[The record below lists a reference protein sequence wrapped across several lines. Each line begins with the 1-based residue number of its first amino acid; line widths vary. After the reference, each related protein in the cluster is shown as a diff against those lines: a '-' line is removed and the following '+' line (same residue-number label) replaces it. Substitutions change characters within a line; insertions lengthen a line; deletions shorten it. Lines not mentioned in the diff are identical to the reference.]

1 MSSIENK
8 DVVQTTYEKMISGAN
23 PELQNDE
30 FYKYFYNLL
39 ETGMNYCKFMNVKLI
54 KSVDEEWVNEV
65 EAALPSLYEVVMHPR
80 KFIEEQREVVNIAM
94 ARNINSESV
103 CHLIQHSDMIDK
115 YDEDGTV
122 VPNRILNIFKEESY
136 NVYENRFV
144 CTLLAELQ
152 QFVNKRYN
160 VIFENSK
167 DELGTFFEME
177 SRVDNY
183 TEMVEYK
190 IQVKIREKQTDFD
203 NEKDNENIFTRIS
216 KIYKTVNS
224 LVNTEFVRIMRGYP
238 AVRHPIVKTNA
249 IGKNKNYKA
258 CHKLWNFIYTYDKV
272 GYRVELVKQEPV
284 ISRQFEKEIYDSF
297 IWNYAMLHNQ
307 IDEAS
312 RVDVNREKLQKETD
326 IKYIRQLLDEIVRNC
341 DIPDA
346 NLRKIVQSELANLQA
361 KRKNEIVRLER
372 IKRKNRLAEQQM
384 AQKMAEQARDEF
396 ETLQGNAVEEKEENT
411 RASHTKKSFSSRFK
425 RKKK

>member
-1 MSSIENK
+1 MSSMEKK
-8 DVVQTTYEKMISGAN
+8 DVVQTTYEKMVSGFN
-23 PELQNDE
+23 PEVEEDA
-30 FYKYFYNLL
+30 FYQYFYNLL

-54 KSVDEEWVNEV
+54 KSIDEEWVDEI
-65 EAALPSLYEVVMHPR
+65 EKALPSLYEVVMHPR

-103 CHLIQHSDMIDK
+103 RHLIQHSDMIDK
-115 YDEDGTV
+115 YDEEGNV

-136 NVYENRFV
+136 NVYENRFI

-160 VIFENSK
+160 VIFEHSK

-183 TEMVEYK
+183 TETVEYK
-190 IQVKIREKQTDFD
+190 FQVKIRDKQTDLD
-203 NEKDNENIFTRIS
+203 NEKDNANIFTRIA

-224 LVNTEFVRIMRGYP
+224 LVNTEFVRIVRGYP

-249 IGKNKNYKA
+249 IGKNTHYKA
-258 CHKLWNFIYTYDKV
+258 CHKLWNFIYTYDKI

-284 ISRQFEKEIYDSF
+284 ISRQFEKEIYNSF

-307 IDEAS
+307 VDETS
-312 RVDVNREKLQKETD
+312 KVDVTRDKQQKEAD
-326 IKYIRQLLDEIVRNC
+326 IKYIRQLLDEIITNC

-372 IKRKNRLAEQQM
+372 IRRKNRLAEQQM
-384 AQKMAEQARDEF
+384 AQRMLEEEQNAAAAERNQQA
-396 ETLQGNAVEEKEENT
+396 ENQNGQS
-411 RASHTKKSFSSRFK
+411 AFKKNFGGRFK

>member
-1 MSSIENK
+1 MSSMEKK
-8 DVVQTTYEKMISGAN
+8 DVVQTTYEKMVKSFN
-23 PELQNDE
+23 PEVEEDA
-30 FYKYFYNLL
+30 FYQYFYNLL
-39 ETGMNYCKFMNVKLI
+39 ETGMNYSKLMNVKLI
-54 KSVDEEWVNEV
+54 KSIDEEWVNEI
-65 EAALPSLYEVVMHPR
+65 EMALPSLYEVVMHPR

-103 CHLIQHSDMIDK
+103 RHLIQHSDMIDK
-115 YDEDGTV
+115 YDEEGNV
-122 VPNRILNIFKEESY
+122 VPNRILNVFKEESF

-160 VIFENSK
+160 IIFEHSK

-183 TEMVEYK
+183 TETVEYK
-190 IQVKIREKQTDFD
+190 FQVKIRDKQTDLD
-203 NEKDNENIFTRIS
+203 NEKDNTNIFTRIS

-224 LVNTEFVRIMRGYP
+224 LVNTEFVRIVRGYP

-249 IGKNKNYKA
+249 IGKNTHYKA
-258 CHKLWNFIYTYDKV
+258 CHRLWNFIYAYDKV

-284 ISRQFEKEIYDSF
+284 ISRQFEKELYNSF

-307 IDEAS
+307 VDETS
-312 RVDVNREKLQKETD
+312 KVDVNRDRQQKEAD
-326 IKYIRQLLDEIVRNC
+326 IKYIRQMLDEIIRNC

-346 NLRKIVQSELANLQA
+346 NLRKIVQNELTNLQA
-361 KRKNEIVRLER
+361 KRKNEIFRLER
-372 IKRKNRLAEQQM
+372 IRKKNKLAEQQM
-384 AQKMAEQARDEF
+384 AQKMLEEEQKAAVTSDAQQDEQRSGQNSF
-396 ETLQGNAVEEKEENT
+396 
-411 RASHTKKSFSSRFK
+411 KKNFNSRFK

>member
-1 MSSIENK
+1 MSSMENR
-8 DVVQTTYEKMISGAN
+8 DVVQNTYDKMKKNIN
-23 PELQNDE
+23 PEIEQDD

-54 KSVDEEWVNEV
+54 KSIDEEWVNEI
-65 EAALPSLYEVVMHPR
+65 EAALPALYEVVMNPR

-94 ARNINSESV
+94 ARNINAESV
-103 CHLIQHSDMIDK
+103 RHLIQHSDMIDK
-115 YDEDGTV
+115 YSEDGTV
-122 VPNRILNIFKEESY
+122 VPNRILNVFKEESY
-136 NVYENRFV
+136 NIYENRFI

-177 SRVDNY
+177 SRIDNY

-190 IQVKIREKQTDFD
+190 VQVKIRDKQTDLD
-203 NEKDNENIFTRIS
+203 NEQNNANIFARIA

-224 LVNTEFVRIMRGYP
+224 LVNTEFVRIMRAYP

-249 IGKNKNYKA
+249 IGKNVNYKA

-284 ISRQFEKEIYDSF
+284 ISRQFEKDIYDSF
-297 IWNYAMLHNQ
+297 IWHYAMLHNQ
-307 IDEAS
+307 VDEQS
-312 RVDVNREKLQKETD
+312 KVDTNREKIQKETD
-326 IKYIRQLLDEIVRNC
+326 VKYIRQLLDEIIRNC

-346 NLRKIVQSELANLQA
+346 NLRKIVQSELSNLQA

-372 IKRKNRLAEQQM
+372 IRRKNRLAEQQM
-384 AQKMAEQARDEF
+384 AQHMQEESYNSLHQNE
-396 ETLQGNAVEEKEENT
+396 ESNNQGQ
-411 RASHTKKSFSSRFK
+411 TKKLFGGRFK

>member
-1 MSSIENK
+1 MSSMEKK
-8 DVVQTTYEKMISGAN
+8 DVVQTTYEKMVKSFN
-23 PELQNDE
+23 PEVEEDA
-30 FYKYFYNLL
+30 FYQYFYNLL
-39 ETGMNYCKFMNVKLI
+39 ETGMNYSKLMNVKLI
-54 KSVDEEWVNEV
+54 KSIDEEWVNEI
-65 EAALPSLYEVVMHPR
+65 EMALPSLYEVVMHPR

-103 CHLIQHSDMIDK
+103 RHLIQHSDMIDK
-115 YDEDGTV
+115 YDEEGNV
-122 VPNRILNIFKEESY
+122 VPNRILNVFKEESF

-160 VIFENSK
+160 IIFEHSK

-183 TEMVEYK
+183 TETVEYK
-190 IQVKIREKQTDFD
+190 FQVKIRDKQTDLD
-203 NEKDNENIFTRIS
+203 NEKDNTNIFTRIS

-224 LVNTEFVRIMRGYP
+224 LVNTEFVRIVRGYP

-249 IGKNKNYKA
+249 IGKNTHYKA
-258 CHKLWNFIYTYDKV
+258 CHRLWNFIYAYDKV

-284 ISRQFEKEIYDSF
+284 ISRQFEKELYNSF

-307 IDEAS
+307 VDETS
-312 RVDVNREKLQKETD
+312 KVDVNRDRQQKEAD
-326 IKYIRQLLDEIVRNC
+326 IKYIRQMLDEIIRNC

-346 NLRKIVQSELANLQA
+346 NLRKIVQNELTNLQA
-361 KRKNEIVRLER
+361 KRKNEIFRLER
-372 IKRKNRLAEQQM
+372 IRKKNKLAEQQM
-384 AQKMAEQARDEF
+384 AQKMLEEEQKAVVTSDAQQDEQRSGQNSF
-396 ETLQGNAVEEKEENT
+396 
-411 RASHTKKSFSSRFK
+411 KKNFNSRFK

>member
-1 MSSIENK
+1 MSSMENK
-8 DVVQTTYEKMISGAN
+8 DVVQTTYEKMIKSAN
-23 PELQNDE
+23 PEIEEDA
-30 FYKYFYNLL
+30 FYQYFYNLL

-54 KSVDEEWVNEV
+54 KSIDEEWVNEI
-65 EAALPSLYEVVMHPR
+65 EAALPALYEVVMNPR

-103 CHLIQHSDMIDK
+103 RHLIQHSDMIDK
-115 YDEDGTV
+115 YDEEGNV
-122 VPNRILNIFKEESY
+122 VPNRILNVFKEESY
-136 NVYENRFV
+136 NVYENRFI

-183 TEMVEYK
+183 TETVEYK
-190 IQVKIREKQTDFD
+190 FQVKVRDKQTDLD
-203 NEKDNENIFTRIS
+203 NEKDNTNIFTRIS

-224 LVNTEFVRIMRGYP
+224 LVNTEFVRIVRTYP

-249 IGKNKNYKA
+249 IGKNVHYKA

-284 ISRQFEKEIYDSF
+284 ISRQFEKEIYNSF

-307 IDEAS
+307 VEEAS
-312 RVDVNREKLQKETD
+312 KVDVNHEKIQKETD

-361 KRKNEIVRLER
+361 KRKNEIIRLER
-372 IKRKNRLAEQQM
+372 IRRKNRLAEQQM
-384 AQKMAEQARDEF
+384 GQKMQEEAHAIASQE
-396 ETLQGNAVEEKEENT
+396 AVKEET
-411 RASHTKKSFSSRFK
+411 GAHSHAKKSFSSRFK

>member
-1 MSSIENK
+1 MSSMENK

-23 PELQNDE
+23 PELSDDE

-54 KSVDEEWVNEV
+54 KSVDEEWVNQV
-65 EAALPSLYEVVMHPR
+65 EMALPSLYEVVMHPR

-103 CHLIQHSDMIDK
+103 RHLIQHSDMIDK

-190 IQVKIREKQTDFD
+190 FQVKIREKQTDLD

-284 ISRQFEKEIYDSF
+284 ISRQFEKEIYDTF

-307 IDEAS
+307 VDEAS
-312 RVDVNREKLQKETD
+312 KVDVGRDKMQKETD
-326 IKYIRQLLDEIVRNC
+326 IKYIRQLLDEIIRNC

-384 AQKMAEQARDEF
+384 AQRMLEQSADDF
-396 ETLQGNAVEEKEENT
+396 ETTHSNQAATKEE
-411 RASHTKKSFSSRFK
+411 HTQQAYGKKNFSSRFK

>member
-1 MSSIENK
+1 MENR
-8 DVVQTTYEKMISGAN
+8 DAVQTTYEKMINGQN
-23 PELQNDE
+23 PELENDA
-30 FYKYFYNLL
+30 FYKYFFNLL

-54 KSVDEEWVNEV
+54 KSIDEEWVNEI
-65 EAALPSLYEVVMHPR
+65 EEALPALYEVVMNPR

-94 ARNINSESV
+94 ARNINAESV
-103 CHLIQHSDMIDK
+103 RHLIQHSDMIDK
-115 YDEDGTV
+115 YDESGNV
-122 VPNRILNIFKEESY
+122 VPNRILNVFKEESY

-160 VIFENSK
+160 VIFEQSK

-183 TEMVEYK
+183 TETVEYK
-190 IQVKIREKQTDFD
+190 FQVKIRDKQTDLD
-203 NEKDNENIFTRIS
+203 NEKDNTNIFFRIA

-224 LVNTEFVRIMRGYP
+224 LVNTEFVRIMRSYP
-238 AVRHPIVKTNA
+238 AVRHPIVKTNV

-284 ISRQFEKEIYDSF
+284 ISRQFEKEIYNSF

-307 IDEAS
+307 VEETS
-312 RVDVNREKLQKETD
+312 KVDVNRDKIQKETD
-326 IKYIRQLLDEIVRNC
+326 IKYIRQLLDEIIRNC

-346 NLRKIVQSELANLQA
+346 NLRKIVQSELTNLQA

-372 IKRKNRLAEQQM
+372 IRRKNRLAEQQM
-384 AQKMAEQARDEF
+384 AQKLAEQSQEDLTAKSVKAAD
-396 ETLQGNAVEEKEENT
+396 TKEEQK
-411 RASHTKKSFSSRFK
+411 SGSSKKGFAGRFK

>member
-1 MSSIENK
+1 MSSMENR
-8 DVVQTTYEKMISGAN
+8 DVVQTTYEKMIKAYN
-23 PELQNDE
+23 PEVEEDA

-54 KSVDEEWVNEV
+54 KSIDEEWVNEI
-65 EAALPSLYEVVMHPR
+65 EAALPALYEVVMHPR

-94 ARNINSESV
+94 ARNINAESV
-103 CHLIQHSDMIDK
+103 RHLIQHSDMIDK
-115 YDEDGTV
+115 YDESGNV

-160 VIFENSK
+160 VIFEHSK

-183 TEMVEYK
+183 TETVEYK
-190 IQVKIREKQTDFD
+190 FQVKIRDKQTDLD
-203 NEKDNENIFTRIS
+203 NEKDNANIFTRIA

-224 LVNTEFVRIMRGYP
+224 LVNTEFVRIVRGYP
-238 AVRHPIVKTNA
+238 PVRHPIVKTNA
-249 IGKNKNYKA
+249 IGKNVNYKA

-284 ISRQFEKEIYDSF
+284 ISRQFEKELYNSF

-307 IDEAS
+307 VDENS
-312 RVDVNREKLQKETD
+312 KVDVNREKQQKETD
-326 IKYIRQLLDEIVRNC
+326 IKYIRQLLDEIIRNC

-346 NLRKIVQSELANLQA
+346 NLRKIVQSELTNLQA
-361 KRKNEIVRLER
+361 KRKNEIIRLER
-372 IKRKNRLAEQQM
+372 IRRKNKMAEQQM
-384 AQKMAEQARDEF
+384 AQKMLEEEQNVASAGSAQQE
-396 ETLQGNAVEEKEENT
+396 ETQGGHN
-411 RASHTKKSFSSRFK
+411 SFKKNFSSRFK

>member
-1 MSSIENK
+1 MSSMEKK
-8 DVVQTTYEKMISGAN
+8 DVVQTTYEKMVSGFN
-23 PELQNDE
+23 PEVESDA
-30 FYKYFYNLL
+30 FYQYFYNLL

-54 KSVDEEWVNEV
+54 KSIDEEWVNEI
-65 EAALPSLYEVVMHPR
+65 EMALPSLYEVVMHPR

-103 CHLIQHSDMIDK
+103 RHLIQHSNMIDK
-115 YDEDGTV
+115 YDEEGNV
-122 VPNRILNIFKEESY
+122 VPNRILNVFKEESF

-160 VIFENSK
+160 VIFEHSK

-183 TEMVEYK
+183 TETVEYK
-190 IQVKIREKQTDFD
+190 VQVKIRDKQTDLD
-203 NEKDNENIFTRIS
+203 NEKDNTNIFTRIA

-224 LVNTEFVRIMRGYP
+224 LVNTEFVRIVRGYP

-249 IGKNKNYKA
+249 IGKNVHYKA
-258 CHKLWNFIYTYDKV
+258 CHKLWNFIYTYDKI

-284 ISRQFEKEIYDSF
+284 ISRQFEKEIYNSF

-307 IDEAS
+307 VDEVS
-312 RVDVNREKLQKETD
+312 KVDVTKDKQQKETD
-326 IKYIRQLLDEIVRNC
+326 IKYIRQLLDEIITNC

-346 NLRKIVQSELANLQA
+346 NLRKIVQNELTNLQA
-361 KRKNEIVRLER
+361 KRKNEIIRLER
-372 IKRKNRLAEQQM
+372 IRRKNKLAEQQM
-384 AQKMAEQARDEF
+384 AQKMLDE
-396 ETLQGNAVEEKEENT
+396 EKNAVSTGNSQQEEQHS
-411 RASHTKKSFSSRFK
+411 SHNSFKKNFSSRFK

>member
-1 MSSIENK
+1 MSSMENR
-8 DVVQTTYEKMISGAN
+8 DVVQTTYEKMIKAYNSEVEEDA
-23 PELQNDE
+23 

-54 KSVDEEWVNEV
+54 KSIDEEWVNEI
-65 EAALPSLYEVVMHPR
+65 EAALPALYEVVMHPR

-94 ARNINSESV
+94 ARNINAESV
-103 CHLIQHSDMIDK
+103 RHLIQHSDMIDK
-115 YDEDGTV
+115 YDEEGNV
-122 VPNRILNIFKEESY
+122 VPNRILNVFKEESY

-160 VIFENSK
+160 VIFEQSK

-183 TEMVEYK
+183 TETVEYK
-190 IQVKIREKQTDFD
+190 FQVKIRDKQTDLD
-203 NEKDNENIFTRIS
+203 NEKDNTNIFSRIA
-216 KIYKTVNS
+216 KIYKTINS
-224 LVNTEFVRIMRGYP
+224 LVNTEFVRIVRGYP
-238 AVRHPIVKTNA
+238 PVRHPIVKTNA
-249 IGKNKNYKA
+249 IGKNANYKA

-284 ISRQFEKEIYDSF
+284 ISRQFEKELYNSF

-307 IDEAS
+307 VDETS
-312 RVDVNREKLQKETD
+312 RVDINREKQQKETD
-326 IKYIRQLLDEIVRNC
+326 IKYIRQLLDEIIQNC

-346 NLRKIVQSELANLQA
+346 NLRKIVQSELTNLQA
-361 KRKNEIVRLER
+361 KRKNEIIRLER
-372 IKRKNRLAEQQM
+372 IRRKNRLAEQQM
-384 AQKMAEQARDEF
+384 AQRMLEEEQ
-396 ETLQGNAVEEKEENT
+396 NAVVSGSKQVEETHGGHN
-411 RASHTKKSFSSRFK
+411 SFKKNFSSRFK

>member
-1 MSSIENK
+1 MENR
-8 DVVQTTYEKMISGAN
+8 DAVQTTYEKMVNGFN
-23 PELQNDE
+23 PEVEQDA

-54 KSVDEEWVNEV
+54 KSIDEEWVNEI
-65 EAALPSLYEVVMHPR
+65 EAALPALYEVVMNPR

-94 ARNINSESV
+94 ARNINAESV
-103 CHLIQHSDMIDK
+103 RHLIQHSDMIDK
-115 YDEDGTV
+115 YDESGNV
-122 VPNRILNIFKEESY
+122 VPNRILNVFKEESY

-160 VIFENSK
+160 VIFEQSK

-183 TEMVEYK
+183 TETVEYK
-190 IQVKIREKQTDFD
+190 FQVKIRDKQTDLD
-203 NEKDNENIFTRIS
+203 NEKDNNNIFFRIA

-224 LVNTEFVRIMRGYP
+224 LVNTEFVRIMRSYP
-238 AVRHPIVKTNA
+238 AVRHPIVKTNV
-249 IGKNKNYKA
+249 IGKNVHYKA
-258 CHKLWNFIYTYDKV
+258 CHRLWNFIYTYDKV

-284 ISRQFEKEIYDSF
+284 ISRQFEKELYDSF

-307 IDEAS
+307 VDEAS
-312 RVDVNREKLQKETD
+312 KVDVNREKIQKETD
-326 IKYIRQLLDEIVRNC
+326 IKYIRQLLDEIIRNC

-346 NLRKIVQSELANLQA
+346 NLRKIVQSELTNLQA
-361 KRKNEIVRLER
+361 KRKNEIIRLER
-372 IKRKNRLAEQQM
+372 IRRKNKLAQQQM
-384 AQKMAEQARDEF
+384 ASKVQEDEIGAIGGQATPAEEA
-396 ETLQGNAVEEKEENT
+396 GG
-411 RASHTKKSFSSRFK
+411 RAASKKSFSSRFK

>member
-1 MSSIENK
+1 MSSMEKK
-8 DVVQTTYEKMISGAN
+8 DVVQTTYEKMISGFN
-23 PELQNDE
+23 PEVEQDA
-30 FYKYFYNLL
+30 FYQYFYNLL

-54 KSVDEEWVNEV
+54 KSIDEEWVNEI
-65 EAALPSLYEVVMHPR
+65 EMALPALYEVVMHPR
-80 KFIEEQREVVNIAM
+80 KFIEEQREVVNIAL

-103 CHLIQHSDMIDK
+103 RHLIQHSDMIDK
-115 YDEDGTV
+115 YDEEGNV
-122 VPNRILNIFKEESY
+122 VPNRILNIFKEESF

-160 VIFENSK
+160 VIFEHSK

-183 TEMVEYK
+183 TETVEYK
-190 IQVKIREKQTDFD
+190 FQVKIRDKQTDLD
-203 NEKDNENIFTRIS
+203 NEKDNTNIFTRIS

-224 LVNTEFVRIMRGYP
+224 LVNTEFVRIVRGYP
-238 AVRHPIVKTNA
+238 QVRHPIVKTNA
-249 IGKNKNYKA
+249 IGKNANYKA
-258 CHKLWNFIYTYDKV
+258 CHRLWNFIYSYDKV

-284 ISRQFEKEIYDSF
+284 ISRQFEKELYNSF

-307 IDEAS
+307 VDEVS
-312 RVDVNREKLQKETD
+312 KVDVTREKQQKEAD
-326 IKYIRQLLDEIVRNC
+326 IKYIRQLLDEIITNC

-346 NLRKIVQSELANLQA
+346 SLRKIVQSELTNLQA
-361 KRKNEIVRLER
+361 KRKNEIIRLER
-372 IKRKNRLAEQQM
+372 IRKRNKLAEQQM
-384 AQKMAEQARDEF
+384 AQKMLEEEQNIVAESATQ
-396 ETLQGNAVEEKEENT
+396 QEEHRGGQN
-411 RASHTKKSFSSRFK
+411 SFKKNFSGRFK

>member
-1 MSSIENK
+1 MSSMEKN
-8 DVVQTTYEKMISGAN
+8 DVVQTTYEKMVSGFN
-23 PELQNDE
+23 PEVEQDA
-30 FYKYFYNLL
+30 FYQYFYNLL

-54 KSVDEEWVNEV
+54 KSIDEEWVNEI
-65 EAALPSLYEVVMHPR
+65 EMALPSLYEVVMHPR

-103 CHLIQHSDMIDK
+103 RHLIQHSDMIDK
-115 YDEDGTV
+115 YDEEGNV
-122 VPNRILNIFKEESY
+122 VPNRILNIFKEESF

-160 VIFENSK
+160 VIFEHSK

-183 TEMVEYK
+183 TETVEYK
-190 IQVKIREKQTDFD
+190 FQVKIRDKQTDLD
-203 NEKDNENIFTRIS
+203 NEKDNTNIFTRIS

-224 LVNTEFVRIMRGYP
+224 LVNTEFVRIVRGYP

-249 IGKNKNYKA
+249 IGKNIHYKA
-258 CHKLWNFIYTYDKV
+258 CHKLWNFIYTYDKI

-284 ISRQFEKEIYDSF
+284 ISRQFEKELYNSF

-307 IDEAS
+307 MDEVS
-312 RVDVNREKLQKETD
+312 KVDVTREKLQKETD
-326 IKYIRQLLDEIVRNC
+326 IKYIRQLLDEIITNC

-346 NLRKIVQSELANLQA
+346 NLRKIVQSELTNLQA
-361 KRKNEIVRLER
+361 KRKNEILRLER
-372 IKRKNRLAEQQM
+372 IRKRNKLAEQQM
-384 AQKMAEQARDEF
+384 AQKMLEEEQNVTAAIAS
-396 ETLQGNAVEEKEENT
+396 QQEEHRGGHN
-411 RASHTKKSFSSRFK
+411 SFKKNFSSRFK

>member
-103 CHLIQHSDMIDK
+103 RHLIQHSDMIDK

-346 NLRKIVQSELANLQA
+346 NLHKIVQSELANLQA

>member
-1 MSSIENK
+1 MSSMEKK
-8 DVVQTTYEKMISGAN
+8 DVVQTTYEKMISGFN
-23 PELQNDE
+23 PEVEQDA
-30 FYKYFYNLL
+30 FYQYFYNLL

-54 KSVDEEWVNEV
+54 KSIDEEWVNEI
-65 EAALPSLYEVVMHPR
+65 EMALPSLYEVVMHPR
-80 KFIEEQREVVNIAM
+80 KFIEEQREVVNIAL

-103 CHLIQHSDMIDK
+103 RHLIQHSDMIDK
-115 YDEDGTV
+115 YDEEGNV
-122 VPNRILNIFKEESY
+122 VPNRILNIFKEESF

-160 VIFENSK
+160 VIFEHSK

-183 TEMVEYK
+183 TETVEYK
-190 IQVKIREKQTDFD
+190 FQVKIRDKQTDLD
-203 NEKDNENIFTRIS
+203 NEKDNTNIFTRIS

-224 LVNTEFVRIMRGYP
+224 LVNTEFVRIVRGYP
-238 AVRHPIVKTNA
+238 QVRHPIVKTNA
-249 IGKNKNYKA
+249 IGKNANYKA
-258 CHKLWNFIYTYDKV
+258 CHRLWNFIYSYDKV

-284 ISRQFEKEIYDSF
+284 ISRQFEKELYNSF

-307 IDEAS
+307 VDEVS
-312 RVDVNREKLQKETD
+312 KVDVTRERQQKEAD
-326 IKYIRQLLDEIVRNC
+326 IKYIRQLLDEIITNC

-346 NLRKIVQSELANLQA
+346 SLRKIVQSELTNLQA
-361 KRKNEIVRLER
+361 KRKNEIIRLER
-372 IKRKNRLAEQQM
+372 IRKRNKMAEQQM
-384 AQKMAEQARDEF
+384 AQKMLEEEQNVVAESAMQ
-396 ETLQGNAVEEKEENT
+396 QEEHRGGQN
-411 RASHTKKSFSSRFK
+411 SFKKNFSGRFK

>member
-1 MSSIENK
+1 MNGMEKK
-8 DVVQTTYEKMISGAN
+8 DVVQTTYEKMAKGFNQEVEEDA
-23 PELQNDE
+23 
-30 FYKYFYNLL
+30 FYQYFYNLL
-39 ETGMNYCKFMNVKLI
+39 DTGMNYCKLMNVKLI
-54 KSVDEEWVNEV
+54 KSIDEEWVDEI
-65 EAALPSLYEVVMHPR
+65 EKALPSLYEVVMHPR

-94 ARNINSESV
+94 ARNINAESV
-103 CHLIQHSDMIDK
+103 RHLIQHSDMIDK
-115 YDEDGTV
+115 YDEEGNV
-122 VPNRILNIFKEESY
+122 VPNRILNVFKEESY
-136 NVYENRFV
+136 NVYENRFI

-160 VIFENSK
+160 VIFEQSK

-183 TEMVEYK
+183 TETVEYK
-190 IQVKIREKQTDFD
+190 FQVKIRDKQTDLD
-203 NEKDNENIFTRIS
+203 NEKDNTNIFTRIT

-224 LVNTEFVRIMRGYP
+224 LVNTEFVRIVRGYP
-238 AVRHPIVKTNA
+238 AVRHPIVKTNV
-249 IGKNKNYKA
+249 IGKNTHYKA

-284 ISRQFEKEIYDSF
+284 ISRQFEKEIYNSF

-307 IDEAS
+307 VDENS
-312 RVDVNREKLQKETD
+312 KVDVTREKQQKETD
-326 IKYIRQLLDEIVRNC
+326 VKYIRQMLDEIIRNC

-361 KRKNEIVRLER
+361 KRKNEIIRLER
-372 IKRKNRLAEQQM
+372 IRKKNRLAEQQM
-384 AQKMAEQARDEF
+384 SQKIIEDEQKTESVVEGIKDEQRSGHNSF
-396 ETLQGNAVEEKEENT
+396 
-411 RASHTKKSFSSRFK
+411 KKNFSSRFK

>member
-1 MSSIENK
+1 MSSMENR
-8 DVVQTTYEKMISGAN
+8 DVVQTTYDKMVKNFN
-23 PELQNDE
+23 PEVEEDA
-30 FYKYFYNLL
+30 FYQYFYNLL
-39 ETGMNYCKFMNVKLI
+39 ETGMNYCKLMNVKLI
-54 KSVDEEWVNEV
+54 KSIDEEWVNEI
-65 EAALPSLYEVVMHPR
+65 ELALPSLYEVVMHPR

-103 CHLIQHSDMIDK
+103 RHLIQHSNMIDK
-115 YDEDGTV
+115 YDEEGNV
-122 VPNRILNIFKEESY
+122 VPNRILNVFKEESF

-160 VIFENSK
+160 IIFEHSK

-183 TEMVEYK
+183 TETVEYK
-190 IQVKIREKQTDFD
+190 FQVKIRDKQTDLD
-203 NEKDNENIFTRIS
+203 NEKDNTNIFTRIS
-216 KIYKTVNS
+216 KIYKNVNS
-224 LVNTEFVRIMRGYP
+224 LVNTEFVRVVRGYP

-249 IGKNKNYKA
+249 IGKNTHYKA
-258 CHKLWNFIYTYDKV
+258 CHRLWNFIYAYDKV

-284 ISRQFEKEIYDSF
+284 ISRQFEKELYNSF

-307 IDEAS
+307 VDETS
-312 RVDVNREKLQKETD
+312 KVDVNREKQQKETD
-326 IKYIRQLLDEIVRNC
+326 IKYIRQMLDEIIRNC

-346 NLRKIVQSELANLQA
+346 NLRKIVQNELTNLQA
-361 KRKNEIVRLER
+361 KRKNEIFRLER
-372 IKRKNRLAEQQM
+372 IRKKNKMAEQQM
-384 AQKMAEQARDEF
+384 AQKMLEDEYNIPVVQDGQTEEQRSGHNSF
-396 ETLQGNAVEEKEENT
+396 
-411 RASHTKKSFSSRFK
+411 KKNFNSRFK

>member
-1 MSSIENK
+1 MSNMENK
-8 DVVQTTYEKMISGAN
+8 DVVQTTYEKMINGAN
-23 PELQNDE
+23 PEISNDE

-39 ETGMNYCKFMNVKLI
+39 ENGMNYCRFMNVKLI

-65 EAALPSLYEVVMHPR
+65 EMALPALYEVVMHPR

-103 CHLIQHSDMIDK
+103 RHLIQHSDMIDK

-190 IQVKIREKQTDFD
+190 FQVKIREKQTDLD

-284 ISRQFEKEIYDSF
+284 ISRQFEKEIYDTF
-297 IWNYAMLHNQ
+297 IWNYVMLHNQ
-307 IDEAS
+307 VDENS
-312 RVDVNREKLQKETD
+312 KVDVGRDKLQKETD
-326 IKYIRQLLDEIVRNC
+326 IKYIRQLLDEIIRNC

-384 AQKMAEQARDEF
+384 AQRMAEKPVDDF
-396 ETLQGNAVEEKEENT
+396 ETMQSNYTENKEEHIQ
-411 RASHTKKSFSSRFK
+411 ASHGKKSFSSRFK
-425 RKKK
+425 RKKR

>member
-1 MSSIENK
+1 MSSMENK
-8 DVVQTTYEKMISGAN
+8 DVVQTTYEKMVKSFN
-23 PELQNDE
+23 PEVEEDA
-30 FYKYFYNLL
+30 FYQYFYNLL

-54 KSVDEEWVNEV
+54 KSIDEEWVNEI
-65 EAALPSLYEVVMHPR
+65 EMALPSLYEVVMHPR

-103 CHLIQHSDMIDK
+103 RHLIQHSDMIDK
-115 YDEDGTV
+115 YDEEGNV
-122 VPNRILNIFKEESY
+122 VPNRILNVFKEESY

-160 VIFENSK
+160 IIFEHSK

-183 TEMVEYK
+183 TETVEYK
-190 IQVKIREKQTDFD
+190 FQVKIRDKQTDLD
-203 NEKDNENIFTRIS
+203 NEKDNTNIFTRIS

-224 LVNTEFVRIMRGYP
+224 LVNTEFVRIVRGYP

-249 IGKNKNYKA
+249 IGKNVHYKA

-284 ISRQFEKEIYDSF
+284 ISRQFEKELYNSF

-307 IDEAS
+307 VDENS
-312 RVDVNREKLQKETD
+312 KVDVSREKQQKETD
-326 IKYIRQLLDEIVRNC
+326 IKYIRQMLDEIIRNC
-341 DIPDA
+341 DISDA
-346 NLRKIVQSELANLQA
+346 NLRKIVQNELTNLQA
-361 KRKNEIVRLER
+361 KRKNEIFRLER
-372 IKRKNRLAEQQM
+372 IRKRNKLAEQQM
-384 AQKMAEQARDEF
+384 AKKALEEEQKAVAVSEQTQDE
-396 ETLQGNAVEEKEENT
+396 QRNT
-411 RASHTKKSFSSRFK
+411 QNSFRKNFNSRFK

>member
-1 MSSIENK
+1 MSSMENK
-8 DVVQTTYEKMISGAN
+8 DVVQTTYEKMVNGAN
-23 PELQNDE
+23 PELSNDD

-54 KSVDEEWVNEV
+54 KSVDEEWVNQV
-65 EAALPSLYEVVMHPR
+65 EMALPSLYEVVMHPR

-103 CHLIQHSDMIDK
+103 RHLIQHSDMIDK
-115 YDEDGTV
+115 YEEDGTV

-152 QFVNKRYN
+152 QF
-160 VIFENSK
+160 
-167 DELGTFFEME
+167 
-177 SRVDNY
+177 
-183 TEMVEYK
+183 
-190 IQVKIREKQTDFD
+190 
-203 NEKDNENIFTRIS
+203 
-216 KIYKTVNS
+216 
-224 LVNTEFVRIMRGYP
+224 VNTEFVRIMRGYP

-284 ISRQFEKEIYDSF
+284 ISRQFEKEIYDTF

-307 IDEAS
+307 VDEAS
-312 RVDVNREKLQKETD
+312 KVDVERDKLQKETD
-326 IKYIRQLLDEIVRNC
+326 IKYIRQLLDEIIRNC
-341 DIPDA
+341 DTPDA
-346 NLRKIVQSELANLQA
+346 NLRKIVQRLRKSMNIHLMERRALPAVLKERRDSEGYANKEA
-361 KRKNEIVRLER
+361 KKNQYQRCYFCCSYFGYVLLYFLPYKRECACDFR
-372 IKRKNRLAEQQM
+372 ISYF
-384 AQKMAEQARDEF
+384 ARSQWQYG
-396 ETLQGNAVEEKEENT
+396 TGY
-411 RASHTKKSFSSRFK
+411 
-425 RKKK
+425 

>member
-1 MSSIENK
+1 MSSMENK
-8 DVVQTTYEKMISGAN
+8 DVVQTTYEKMVKSFN
-23 PELQNDE
+23 PEVEEDA
-30 FYKYFYNLL
+30 FYQYFYNLL

-54 KSVDEEWVNEV
+54 KSIDEEWVNEI
-65 EAALPSLYEVVMHPR
+65 EMALPSLYEVVMHPR

-103 CHLIQHSDMIDK
+103 RHLIQHSDMIDK
-115 YDEDGTV
+115 YDEEGNV
-122 VPNRILNIFKEESY
+122 VPNRILNVFKEESF

-160 VIFENSK
+160 IIFEHSK

-183 TEMVEYK
+183 TETVEYK
-190 IQVKIREKQTDFD
+190 FQVKIRDKQTDLD
-203 NEKDNENIFTRIS
+203 NEKDNTNIFTRIS

-224 LVNTEFVRIMRGYP
+224 LVNTEFVRIVRGYP

-249 IGKNKNYKA
+249 IGKNVHYKA

-272 GYRVELVKQEPV
+272 GYRVELVKQEPI
-284 ISRQFEKEIYDSF
+284 ISRQFEKELYNSF

-307 IDEAS
+307 VDENS
-312 RVDVNREKLQKETD
+312 KVDVSREKQQKETD
-326 IKYIRQLLDEIVRNC
+326 IKYIRQMLDEIIRNC

-346 NLRKIVQSELANLQA
+346 NLRKIVQNELTNLQA
-361 KRKNEIVRLER
+361 KRKNEIFRLER
-372 IKRKNRLAEQQM
+372 IRKRNKLAEQQM
-384 AQKMAEQARDEF
+384 AQKALEEEQKVAAAEQTQDE
-396 ETLQGNAVEEKEENT
+396 QRNAQN
-411 RASHTKKSFSSRFK
+411 SFRKNFNSRFK

>member
-1 MSSIENK
+1 MSSMENK

-23 PELQNDE
+23 PELSNDE

-54 KSVDEEWVNEV
+54 KSVDEEWVNQV
-65 EAALPSLYEVVMHPR
+65 EMALPSLYEVVMHPR

-103 CHLIQHSDMIDK
+103 RQLIQHSDMIDK
-115 YDEDGTV
+115 YEEDGTV

-190 IQVKIREKQTDFD
+190 FQVKIREKQTDLD

-272 GYRVELVKQEPV
+272 GYRVELVKQEPI
-284 ISRQFEKEIYDSF
+284 ISRQFEKEIYDTF

-307 IDEAS
+307 VDEAS
-312 RVDVNREKLQKETD
+312 KVDAGRDKLQKETD
-326 IKYIRQLLDEIVRNC
+326 IKYIRQLLDEIIRNC

-384 AQKMAEQARDEF
+384 AQRMAEQPVDDF
-396 ETLQGNAVEEKEENT
+396 ETMQSNHTEIKEEHEQP
-411 RASHTKKSFSSRFK
+411 SHGKKSFSSRFK
-425 RKKK
+425 RKKR

>member
-1 MSSIENK
+1 MSSMENK
-8 DVVQTTYEKMISGAN
+8 DVVQTTYEKMIKSAN
-23 PELQNDE
+23 PEIEEDA
-30 FYKYFYNLL
+30 FYQYFYNLL

-54 KSVDEEWVNEV
+54 KSIDEEWVNEI
-65 EAALPSLYEVVMHPR
+65 EAALPALYEVVMNPR

-103 CHLIQHSDMIDK
+103 RHLIQHSDMIDK
-115 YDEDGTV
+115 YDEEGNV
-122 VPNRILNIFKEESY
+122 VPNRILNVFKEESY
-136 NVYENRFV
+136 NVYENRFI

-183 TEMVEYK
+183 TETVEYK
-190 IQVKIREKQTDFD
+190 FQVKVRDKQTDLD
-203 NEKDNENIFTRIS
+203 NEKDNTNIFTRIS

-224 LVNTEFVRIMRGYP
+224 LVNTEFVRIVRAYP

-249 IGKNKNYKA
+249 IGKNVHYKA

-284 ISRQFEKEIYDSF
+284 ISRQFEKEIYNSF

-307 IDEAS
+307 VEEAS
-312 RVDVNREKLQKETD
+312 KVDVNHEKIQKETD

-346 NLRKIVQSELANLQA
+346 NLRKIVQSELTNLQA
-361 KRKNEIVRLER
+361 KRKNEIIRLER
-372 IKRKNRLAEQQM
+372 IRRKNRLAEQQM
-384 AQKMAEQARDEF
+384 GQKMQEEANAIASQEA
-396 ETLQGNAVEEKEENT
+396 AVEENGAHT
-411 RASHTKKSFSSRFK
+411 HSHTKKSFSSRFK

>member
-1 MSSIENK
+1 MSSMENK
-8 DVVQTTYEKMISGAN
+8 DVVQTTYEKMIKSAN
-23 PELQNDE
+23 PEIEEDA
-30 FYKYFYNLL
+30 FYQYFYNLL

-54 KSVDEEWVNEV
+54 KSIDEEWVNEI
-65 EAALPSLYEVVMHPR
+65 EAALPALYEVVMNPR

-103 CHLIQHSDMIDK
+103 RHLIQHSDMIDK
-115 YDEDGTV
+115 YDEEGNV
-122 VPNRILNIFKEESY
+122 VPNRILNVFKEESY
-136 NVYENRFV
+136 NVYENRFI

-183 TEMVEYK
+183 TETVEYK
-190 IQVKIREKQTDFD
+190 FQVKVRDKQTDLD
-203 NEKDNENIFTRIS
+203 NEKDNTNIFTRIS

-224 LVNTEFVRIMRGYP
+224 LVNTEFVRIVRAYP

-249 IGKNKNYKA
+249 IGKNVHYKA

-284 ISRQFEKEIYDSF
+284 ISRQFEKEIYNSF

-307 IDEAS
+307 VEEAS
-312 RVDVNREKLQKETD
+312 KVDVSHEKIQKETD

-346 NLRKIVQSELANLQA
+346 NLRKIVQSELTNLQA
-361 KRKNEIVRLER
+361 KRKNEIIRLER
-372 IKRKNRLAEQQM
+372 IRRKNRLAEQQM
-384 AQKMAEQARDEF
+384 GQKMQEEANAIASREA
-396 ETLQGNAVEEKEENT
+396 AVEENGAHT
-411 RASHTKKSFSSRFK
+411 HSHAKKGFSSRFK

>member
-1 MSSIENK
+1 MSGMEKK
-8 DVVQTTYEKMISGAN
+8 DVVQTTYEKMVSGFN
-23 PELQNDE
+23 PEVEEDA
-30 FYKYFYNLL
+30 FYQYFYNLL

-54 KSVDEEWVNEV
+54 KSIDEEWVDEI
-65 EAALPSLYEVVMHPR
+65 EKALPSLYEVVMHPR

-103 CHLIQHSDMIDK
+103 RHLIQHSDMIDK
-115 YDEDGTV
+115 YDEEGNV

-136 NVYENRFV
+136 NVYENRFI

-160 VIFENSK
+160 VIFEHSK

-183 TEMVEYK
+183 TETVEYK
-190 IQVKIREKQTDFD
+190 FQVKIRDKQTDLD
-203 NEKDNENIFTRIS
+203 NEKDNANIFTRIA

-224 LVNTEFVRIMRGYP
+224 LVNTEFVRIVRGYP

-249 IGKNKNYKA
+249 IGKNIHYKA
-258 CHKLWNFIYTYDKV
+258 CHKLWNFIYTYDKI

-284 ISRQFEKEIYDSF
+284 ISRQFEKEIYNSF

-307 IDEAS
+307 VDETS
-312 RVDVNREKLQKETD
+312 KVDVTKDKQQKEAD
-326 IKYIRQLLDEIVRNC
+326 IKYIRQLLDEIITNC

-361 KRKNEIVRLER
+361 KRKNEIIRLER
-372 IKRKNRLAEQQM
+372 IRRKNRLAEQQM
-384 AQKMAEQARDEF
+384 AQRLLEEEQNATATERNQQAENQNG
-396 ETLQGNAVEEKEENT
+396 QGT
-411 RASHTKKSFSSRFK
+411 FKKNFGGRFK

>member
-1 MSSIENK
+1 MSSMEKK
-8 DVVQTTYEKMISGAN
+8 DVVQTTYEKMISGFN
-23 PELQNDE
+23 PEVEQDA
-30 FYKYFYNLL
+30 FYQYFYNLL

-54 KSVDEEWVNEV
+54 KSIDEEWVNEI
-65 EAALPSLYEVVMHPR
+65 EMALPALYEVVMHPR
-80 KFIEEQREVVNIAM
+80 KFIEEQREVVNIAL

-103 CHLIQHSDMIDK
+103 RHLIQHSDMIDK
-115 YDEDGTV
+115 YDEEGNV
-122 VPNRILNIFKEESY
+122 VPNRILNIFKEESF

-160 VIFENSK
+160 VIFEHSK

-183 TEMVEYK
+183 TETVEYK
-190 IQVKIREKQTDFD
+190 FQVKIRDKQTDLD
-203 NEKDNENIFTRIS
+203 NEKDNTNIFTRIS

-224 LVNTEFVRIMRGYP
+224 LVNTEFVRIVRGYP
-238 AVRHPIVKTNA
+238 QVRHPIVKTNA
-249 IGKNKNYKA
+249 IGKNANYKA
-258 CHKLWNFIYTYDKV
+258 CHRLWNFIYSYDKV

-284 ISRQFEKEIYDSF
+284 ISRQFEKELYNSF

-307 IDEAS
+307 VDEVS
-312 RVDVNREKLQKETD
+312 KVDVTRERQQKEAD
-326 IKYIRQLLDEIVRNC
+326 IKYIRQLLDEIITNC

-346 NLRKIVQSELANLQA
+346 SLRKIVQSELTNLQA
-361 KRKNEIVRLER
+361 KRKNEIIRLER
-372 IKRKNRLAEQQM
+372 IRKRNKLAEQQM
-384 AQKMAEQARDEF
+384 AQKMLEEEQNVVAESAMQ
-396 ETLQGNAVEEKEENT
+396 QEEHRGGQN
-411 RASHTKKSFSSRFK
+411 SFKKNFSGRFK

>member
-1 MSSIENK
+1 MSSMENK
-8 DVVQTTYEKMISGAN
+8 DVVQTTYEKMVKSFN
-23 PELQNDE
+23 PEVEEDA
-30 FYKYFYNLL
+30 FYQYFYNLL

-54 KSVDEEWVNEV
+54 KSIDEEWVNEI
-65 EAALPSLYEVVMHPR
+65 EMALPSLYEVVMHPR

-103 CHLIQHSDMIDK
+103 RHLIQHSDMIDK
-115 YDEDGTV
+115 YDEEGNV
-122 VPNRILNIFKEESY
+122 VPNRILNVFKEESF

-160 VIFENSK
+160 IIFEHSK

-183 TEMVEYK
+183 TETVEYK
-190 IQVKIREKQTDFD
+190 FQVKIRDKQTDLD
-203 NEKDNENIFTRIS
+203 NEKDNTNIFTRIS

-224 LVNTEFVRIMRGYP
+224 LVNTEFVRIVRGYP

-249 IGKNKNYKA
+249 IGKNVHYKA

-284 ISRQFEKEIYDSF
+284 ISRQFEKELYNSF

-307 IDEAS
+307 VDENS
-312 RVDVNREKLQKETD
+312 KVDVSREKQQKETD
-326 IKYIRQLLDEIVRNC
+326 IKYIRQMLDEIIRNC
-341 DIPDA
+341 DISDA
-346 NLRKIVQSELANLQA
+346 NLRKIVQNELTNLQA
-361 KRKNEIVRLER
+361 KRKNEIFRLER
-372 IKRKNRLAEQQM
+372 IRKRNKLAEQQM
-384 AQKMAEQARDEF
+384 AQKALEEEQKVVAVSEQTQDE
-396 ETLQGNAVEEKEENT
+396 QRNAQNSFRKN
-411 RASHTKKSFSSRFK
+411 FSSRFK

>member
-1 MSSIENK
+1 MSSMENK
-8 DVVQTTYEKMISGAN
+8 DVVQTTYEKMVKSFN
-23 PELQNDE
+23 PEVEEDA
-30 FYKYFYNLL
+30 FYQYFYNLL

-54 KSVDEEWVNEV
+54 KSIDEEWVNEI
-65 EAALPSLYEVVMHPR
+65 EMALPSLYEVVMHPR

-103 CHLIQHSDMIDK
+103 RHLIQHSDMIDK
-115 YDEDGTV
+115 YDEEGNV
-122 VPNRILNIFKEESY
+122 VPNRILNVFKEESF

-160 VIFENSK
+160 IIFEHSK

-183 TEMVEYK
+183 TETVEYK
-190 IQVKIREKQTDFD
+190 FQVKIRDKQTDLD
-203 NEKDNENIFTRIS
+203 NEKDNTNIFTRIS

-224 LVNTEFVRIMRGYP
+224 LVNTEFVRIVRGYP

-249 IGKNKNYKA
+249 IGKNVHYKA

-284 ISRQFEKEIYDSF
+284 ISRQFEKELYNSF

-307 IDEAS
+307 VDENS
-312 RVDVNREKLQKETD
+312 KVDVSREKQQKETD
-326 IKYIRQLLDEIVRNC
+326 IKYIRQMLDEIIRNC
-341 DIPDA
+341 DISDA
-346 NLRKIVQSELANLQA
+346 NLRKIMQNELTNLQA
-361 KRKNEIVRLER
+361 KRKNEIFRLER
-372 IKRKNRLAEQQM
+372 IRKRNKLAEQQM
-384 AQKMAEQARDEF
+384 AQKALEEEQKVVAVSEQTQDE
-396 ETLQGNAVEEKEENT
+396 QRNT
-411 RASHTKKSFSSRFK
+411 QNSFRKNFNSRFK

>member
-1 MSSIENK
+1 MSSMESR
-8 DVVQTTYEKMISGAN
+8 DVVQSTYDKMKKSAS
-23 PELQNDE
+23 PEVVDDA

-54 KSVDEEWVNEV
+54 KSIDEEWVNEI
-65 EAALPSLYEVVMHPR
+65 EAALPALYEVVMNPR

-94 ARNINSESV
+94 ARNINAESV
-103 CHLIQHSDMIDK
+103 RHLIQHSDMIDK
-115 YDEDGTV
+115 YSEDGTV
-122 VPNRILNIFKEESY
+122 VPNRILNVFKEESY
-136 NVYENRFV
+136 NIYENRFI

-177 SRVDNY
+177 SRIDNY

-190 IQVKIREKQTDFD
+190 VQVKIRDKQTDLD
-203 NEKDNENIFTRIS
+203 NEQNNANIFARIA

-224 LVNTEFVRIMRGYP
+224 LVNTEFVRIMRAYP
-238 AVRHPIVKTNA
+238 SVRHPIVKTNA
-249 IGKNKNYKA
+249 IGKNVNYKA

-284 ISRQFEKEIYDSF
+284 ISRDFEKDIYNSF
-297 IWNYAMLHNQ
+297 IWHYAMLHNQ
-307 IDEAS
+307 VDEES
-312 RVDVNREKLQKETD
+312 KVDTNREKIQKETD

-341 DIPDA
+341 NIPDA

-361 KRKNEIVRLER
+361 KRKNEFFRLER
-372 IKRKNRLAEQQM
+372 IRKKNKLAEQQM
-384 AQKMAEQARDEF
+384 AHHMQEDISA
-396 ETLQGNAVEEKEENT
+396 TLPTQVEETEK
-411 RASHTKKSFSSRFK
+411 APAKKGFGRFR

>member
-1 MSSIENK
+1 MSSMESR
-8 DVVQTTYEKMISGAN
+8 DVVQSTYDKMKKSAN
-23 PELQNDE
+23 PEVVDDA

-54 KSVDEEWVNEV
+54 KSIDEEWVNEI
-65 EAALPSLYEVVMHPR
+65 EAALPALYEVVMNPR

-94 ARNINSESV
+94 ARNINAESV
-103 CHLIQHSDMIDK
+103 RHLIQHSDMIDK
-115 YDEDGTV
+115 YSEDGTV
-122 VPNRILNIFKEESY
+122 VPNRILNVFKEESY
-136 NVYENRFV
+136 NIYENRFI

-177 SRVDNY
+177 SRIDNY

-190 IQVKIREKQTDFD
+190 VQVKIRDKQTDLD
-203 NEKDNENIFTRIS
+203 NEQNNANIFARIA

-224 LVNTEFVRIMRGYP
+224 LVNTEFVRIMRAYP
-238 AVRHPIVKTNA
+238 SVRHPIVKTNA
-249 IGKNKNYKA
+249 IGKNVNYKA

-284 ISRQFEKEIYDSF
+284 ISRDFEKDIYNSF
-297 IWNYAMLHNQ
+297 IWHYAMLHNQ
-307 IDEAS
+307 VDEES
-312 RVDVNREKLQKETD
+312 KVDTNREKIQKETD

-341 DIPDA
+341 NIPDA

-361 KRKNEIVRLER
+361 KRKNEFFRLER
-372 IKRKNRLAEQQM
+372 IRKKNKLAEQQM
-384 AQKMAEQARDEF
+384 AQHMQEDTSA
-396 ETLQGNAVEEKEENT
+396 TLPTQMEEVEK
-411 RASHTKKSFSSRFK
+411 APAKKGFGRFR

>member
-1 MSSIENK
+1 MSSMEKK
-8 DVVQTTYEKMISGAN
+8 DVVQTTYEKMVKGFN
-23 PELQNDE
+23 PEVEEDA
-30 FYKYFYNLL
+30 FYQYFYNLL
-39 ETGMNYCKFMNVKLI
+39 ETGMNYSKLMNVKLI
-54 KSVDEEWVNEV
+54 KSIDEEWVNEI
-65 EAALPSLYEVVMHPR
+65 EMALPSLYEVVMHPR

-103 CHLIQHSDMIDK
+103 RHLIQHSDMIDK
-115 YDEDGTV
+115 YDEDGNV
-122 VPNRILNIFKEESY
+122 VPNRILNVFKEESF

-160 VIFENSK
+160 IIFEHSK

-183 TEMVEYK
+183 TETVEYK
-190 IQVKIREKQTDFD
+190 FQVKIRDKQTDLD
-203 NEKDNENIFTRIS
+203 NEKNNTNIFTRIS

-224 LVNTEFVRIMRGYP
+224 LVNTEFVRIVRGYP

-249 IGKNKNYKA
+249 IGKNTHYKA
-258 CHKLWNFIYTYDKV
+258 CHRLWNFIYAYDKV

-284 ISRQFEKEIYDSF
+284 ISRQFEKELYNSF

-307 IDEAS
+307 VDETS
-312 RVDVNREKLQKETD
+312 KVDVNRDRQQKEAD
-326 IKYIRQLLDEIVRNC
+326 IKYIRQMLDEIIRNC

-346 NLRKIVQSELANLQA
+346 NLRKIVQNELTNLQA
-361 KRKNEIVRLER
+361 KRKNEIFRLER
-372 IKRKNRLAEQQM
+372 IRKKNKLAEQQM
-384 AQKMAEQARDEF
+384 AQKMLEEEQKAVVTSDAQQDEQRSGQNSF
-396 ETLQGNAVEEKEENT
+396 
-411 RASHTKKSFSSRFK
+411 KKNFNSRFK